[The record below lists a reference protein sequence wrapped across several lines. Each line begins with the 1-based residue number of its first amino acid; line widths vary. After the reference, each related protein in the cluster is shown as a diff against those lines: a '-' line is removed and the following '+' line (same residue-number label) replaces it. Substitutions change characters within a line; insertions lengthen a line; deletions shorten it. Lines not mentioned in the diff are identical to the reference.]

1 MSGYSAKKDRAIYYS
16 NANPQEVMQR
26 PSVGADFIQ
35 KLSSGGID
43 WGTLYFEG
51 RLAYD
56 AQGRHKLEPQV
67 YNAYVRAKD
76 PYLDYWAGHN
86 RIPVGLESYFD
97 THAALLQ
104 VLSMYGAGF
113 DRDWGVGVSRDF
125 SWGDAA
131 ASLTSGTGFPLY
143 VQGSFLGSARV
154 SKGVLSQDNYNVGAY
169 CSGGQLADITGYH
182 VNDHEVKPYNTLGM
196 DAAYLFDR
204 YELRTDLRKGVKLGA
219 TTYAA
224 LARLSVNLLDESR
237 LKLEFQP
244 VFTGAD
250 KNDDYFLGAGLTY
263 AVTADLSW
271 RGMFEY
277 ERSTAE
283 KRVLT
288 QLYYYLKVL

>member
-1 MSGYSAKKDRAIYYS
+1 MKT
-16 NANPQEVMQR
+16 NP
-26 PSVGADFIQ
+26 
-35 KLSSGGID
+35 
-43 WGTLYFEG
+43 
-51 RLAYD
+51 
-56 AQGRHKLEPQV
+56 
-67 YNAYVRAKD
+67 
-76 PYLDYWAGHN
+76 
-86 RIPVGLESYFD
+86 
-97 THAALLQ
+97 
-104 VLSMYGAGF
+104 
-113 DRDWGVGVSRDF
+113 
-125 SWGDAA
+125 
-131 ASLTSGTGFPLY
+131 
-143 VQGSFLGSARV
+143 
-154 SKGVLSQDNYNVGAY
+154 
-169 CSGGQLADITGYH
+169 ADITTAFRAISFISSRYH
-182 VNDHEVKPYNTLGM
+182 VSLGDLDGHCREWRVVWPRWLAM
-196 DAAYLFDR
+196 FLIKRSTPMGLRKIAYLFDR